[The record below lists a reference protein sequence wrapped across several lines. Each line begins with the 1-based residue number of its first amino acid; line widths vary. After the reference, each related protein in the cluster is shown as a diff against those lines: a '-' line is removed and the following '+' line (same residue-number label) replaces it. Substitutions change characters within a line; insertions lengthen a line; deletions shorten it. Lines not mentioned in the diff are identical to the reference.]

1 MVRQSV
7 TTSQSSYHKSSN
19 KVPSVAPVPV
29 HEALAG
35 EPLRH
40 LGVDLPDLLA
50 AVVAGHDLG
59 HGLPPPLGGLARHGL
74 GQDAPGEVAVGVL
87 EEGQPQVLE
96 VVGAE
101 ALLAE
106 AALQL
111 LLARG
116 AQRALLRRAL
126 VREDVQ
132 VALRHLRWKHPIQ
145 GSS

>member
-1 MVRQSV
+1 MVGKAVGHNLTVKLPQV
-7 TTSQSSYHKSSN
+7 QHSN
-19 KVPSVAPVPV
+19 NVPSVAPVPV

-50 AVVAGHDLG
+50 AAVAAAGHDLG

-111 LLARG
+111 LLARR

-132 VALRHLRWKHPIQ
+132 VALAYLRLFHE
-145 GSS
+145 